1 MNKPKISV
9 IIPVYNKEEFLEETL
24 SSLEHQTLK
33 DIEILCIDDESTD
46 NSLDILEKYADRD
59 LRFKIFTQK
68 NNGPGIARN
77 KGINEASGEYVFFLD
92 ADDWIEKD
100 ALEQLYKQAIKNNSD
115 LVLFNS
121 IEHYSDGHLRNRIY
135 RVSDDITDYDD
146 FTFNYLLNKKLVMN
160 SYLVV
165 HTKLHRLD
173 FIKENNLSFK
183 DHLFED
189 VIFHIKSMIMAERI
203 SYNRSFLHHYRRS
216 DNSRQNKSI
225 QSKESFVI
233 FDIFTQVKDFL
244 EENNLMYEFKL
255 NFIEFNLTEVRNIY
269 KNLDNNLRNEL
280 YSIANDY
287 FNNIEIKDSYLRQLS
302 KNSRLFYTSLIN
314 SNNATEFNIITTL
327 NYKNYNLIDEKDLD
341 NVLKLIEYYD
351 DDDTNILT
359 IESLIRSNKKAYSQI
374 NRLSHL
380 NNLFESST
388 SWKITKPLRT
398 IISKIKKYLKNRRIS
413 NVKKNELQQ
422 LTKENDIFSGLF
434 NSSINSNKINYEEL
448 LQNINKYDNK
458 IFKNNSS
465 ITINDLVNENIYSN
479 TRNNKKIASKYENI
493 VFKEIIND
501 ILKDN
506 TTIEAFNKI
515 IEYNLFDEYYYK
527 KEYNYSL
534 SIHPLLHYIYIGYL
548 ENKSPNKYFDGDFYR
563 KYNKN
568 AGVSKLN
575 PLVYLVLYGFD
586 EGLVKIN
593 KDAWQP
599 LTINRKKIDKKIL
612 NFKEV
617 GINSTKRNKKII
629 VSLTTY
635 KTRINHVKYTIYSLL
650 NQTVKADEIIL
661 WLPNDEFL
669 DNESNIPEEILN
681 LRNNG
686 LTIKICENIKSYKKL
701 IPALKEYPNDLI
713 ITADDDIYY
722 PQDWIETLY
731 LQHKKHPDN
740 IITHRAKKITLNN
753 GEINSYN
760 KWHIIESM
768 QKASYT
774 NFFTTGGGTLFVP
787 SFLDNTVFDEKLF
800 KKLTPYSDDIWFWAM
815 AVLNKTKIEV
825 PPDNM
830 YRLIYTKPE
839 RDVLN
844 NKDTLWYSNEKEND
858 RQLANIFNE
867 FPEIKERIY
876 DCLKNEKV

>member
-46 NSLDILEKYADRD
+46 NSLDILEKYADKD
-59 LRFKIFTQK
+59 SRFKIFTQK
-68 NNGPGIARN
+68 NSGPGIARN
-77 KGINEASGEYVFFLD
+77 KGISEASGEYVFFLD

-165 HTKLHRLD
+165 HTKLHRLN
-173 FIKENNLSFK
+173 FIKENNLSFNN
-183 DHLFED
+183 HLFED
-189 VIFHIKSMIMAERI
+189 VFFHIKSMIMAETI

-225 QSKESFVI
+225 QSRESFVI
-233 FDIFTQVKDFL
+233 FDIFTQVKNFL

-269 KNLDNNLRNEL
+269 KNLDNNLKNEL
-280 YSIANDY
+280 YSIAKDY
-287 FNNIEIKDSYLRQLS
+287 FNNIEMKDSYLRQLS
-302 KNSRLFYTSLIN
+302 KNSKLFYNSLIN

-351 DDDTNILT
+351 DNDTNILT
-359 IESLIRSNKKAYSQI
+359 IKSLIRSNKKAYGQI
-374 NRLSHL
+374 NRLNHI

-413 NVKKNELQQ
+413 NVKKNELKQ
-422 LTKENDIFSGLF
+422 LTKENDIFYGLF
-434 NSSINSNKINYEEL
+434 NSSINSNKISYEEL

-465 ITINDLVNENIYSN
+465 ITINDLVNENIYFN
-479 TRNNKKIASKYENI
+479 TRDNKKIASKYENI

-501 ILKDN
+501 ILKDK

-515 IEYNLFDEYYYK
+515 IEYNLFDENYYK
-527 KEYNYSL
+527 KEYDYSL

-548 ENKSPNKYFDGDFYR
+548 ENKSPNKYFDGNFYR
-563 KYNKN
+563 KFNKN

-593 KDAWQP
+593 KNAWQP

-612 NFKEV
+612 NFNEL
-617 GINSTKRNKKII
+617 GINSTKRDKKII

-681 LRNNG
+681 LRKNG

-722 PQDWIETLY
+722 PKDWIETLY

-787 SFLDNTVFDEKLF
+787 SFLDNTVFNEKLF